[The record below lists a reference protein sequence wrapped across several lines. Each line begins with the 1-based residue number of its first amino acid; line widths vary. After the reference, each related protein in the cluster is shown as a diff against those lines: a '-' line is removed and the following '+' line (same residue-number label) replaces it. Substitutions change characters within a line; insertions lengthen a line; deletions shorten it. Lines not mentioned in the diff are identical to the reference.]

1 MEAREEE
8 IGNQRVTGEREKDR
22 DEPWERKGQE
32 RRRKGAFHCFV
43 APHKM
48 LHLHLKSSLNTHCSV
63 LVCLCVSVFVCL
75 SVCLYVCLCVCL
87 CVCMGVCRDLAAI
100 K

>member
-8 IGNQRVTGEREKDR
+8 MGNQMVTGERVKDR
-22 DEPWERKGQE
+22 GEPWERKGQE
-32 RRRKGAFHCFV
+32 RRRKGAFRCFV

-63 LVCLCVSVFVCL
+63 LVCLCVSA
-75 SVCLYVCLCVCL
+75 CLYVCLCVTISL
-87 CVCMGVCRDLAAI
+87 CVCMGACRDLAAI